1 MKNTISRRTF
11 VAGSAALGTFT
22 ILDSRVFGASERLQ
36 VGVMGL
42 GGRGGGHVGW
52 AKKAGCDV
60 VAVSDPDTKRM
71 DRGAKKA
78 GGDDVKKYQD
88 FRKMFEDK
96 SVDAI
101 LMATPNH
108 WHALGTILACQAG
121 KDVYVEK
128 PACHS
133 IWEGRKMVEAA
144 RKYDRIVQIGTQ
156 QRSDPALI
164 TLKEK
169 IAKKELGEVQW
180 IHALWYAH
188 RKPIGKVDGPQ
199 DIPDNVDYDLWCGP
213 RKKVPLMR
221 KRLHYDWHWVWD
233 YGNGDMGNRVI
244 HNIDDVHHVMQM
256 NDDVPTRVMAVG
268 NRFQY
273 DDDANT
279 PNTLFFV
286 MDWKVPIIA
295 SSRNLPHVNPK
306 TGKKAGTSVYKRFN
320 NKFRFTNI
328 VKCENGFFAVT
339 RGGGNVYDNEGK
351 KIEKIK
357 GNGGSGHM
365 KNFVAAVK
373 SRKVE
378 DLNADVEQGHLGC
391 MLLHTGGISYRV
403 GAEASCDDV
412 ARRVADTAEA
422 KSTWE
427 ATVEHLKANGVDLG
441 KEKPILGP
449 WLTFDPKAEK
459 FTGDHATD
467 ANALVKEHYRAP
479 FAIPD
484 KV

>member
-1 MKNTISRRTF
+1 MIVPNRI
-11 VAGSAALGTFT
+11 
-22 ILDSRVFGASERLQ
+22 FGAAERLQ

-52 AKKAGCDV
+52 AKKSGCDV
-60 VAVSDPDTKRM
+60 VAVSDPDKGRM
-71 DRGAKKA
+71 EKNAKKA
-78 GGDDVKKYQD
+78 GGDCKQYQD
-88 FRKMFEDK
+88 FRKMLEDK
-96 SVDAI
+96 SVDAV

-144 RKYDRIVQIGTQ
+144 RAHKRIVQIGTQ

-164 TLKEK
+164 KLREK
-169 IAKKELGEVQW
+169 IEKKELGEVQW
-180 IHALWYAH
+180 VHALWYAH

-199 DIPDNVDYDLWCGP
+199 KVPDNVDYDMWCGP

-244 HNIDDVHHVMQM
+244 HNIDDVHHVLQM
-256 NDDVPTRVMAVG
+256 NDNVPKRVMAVG
-268 NRFQY
+268 GRFQY
-273 DDDANT
+273 KDDANT

-286 MDWKVPIIA
+286 FDWKVPIIA

-306 TGKKAGTSVYKRFN
+306 TKKKGGTSVYERFN

-339 RGGGNVYDNEGK
+339 RGGGNIYDNEGK
-351 KIEKIK
+351 KVEQIK
-357 GNGGSGHM
+357 GDGGGGHM

-373 SRKVE
+373 SRKHE

-391 MLLHTGGISYRV
+391 MLLHTGSISYRV
-403 GAEASCDDV
+403 GKPSSCEDV
-412 ARRVADTAEA
+412 AKVVEGGEEA

-427 ATVEHLKANGVDLG
+427 ATKAHLEENGVDLG

-449 WLTFDPKAEK
+449 WLTFDPKNEK
-459 FTGDHATD
+459 FTGDHADD
-467 ANALVKEHYRAP
+467 ANALVKEDYRAP
-479 FAIPD
+479 FEIPD